1 MRLGRCRLMAVLMVS
16 AADVNDY
23 RELLQVINSMA
34 QEDIAALWYRL
45 QFDAPEVV
53 LEALR
58 AGVPEVVGQYQ
69 AMAADSAAV
78 FYENTQGVMFDVD
91 AVRSASQVDREALD
105 VALRWVVFAPGNADV
120 LSRLSGVVQKHIFRG
135 ARQYVLDQKAFRN
148 AGWWRHAQPGACAFC
163 RMLATRSVRDW
174 GEYGSAS
181 AADAAG
187 GGKHSRNKKKP
198 DGYQFHDH
206 CRCVPVLASE
216 YEIPSYVEKW
226 DDEYEAAANVV
237 GNRSDFTS
245 ILSQMRIASGNA
257 H

>member
-1 MRLGRCRLMAVLMVS
+1 MLNGRDIDEYRRLLE
-16 AADVNDY
+16 
-23 RELLQVINSMA
+23 ELNRIA
-34 QEDIAALWYRL
+34 QEDLAALLRRL
-45 QFDAPEVV
+45 RHDDPEE
-53 LEALR
+53 LYAALN
-58 AGVPEVVGQYQ
+58 AGVPEIVGAYQ

-78 FYENTQGVMFDVD
+78 FYENTGQAVFDVA
-91 AVRSASQVDREALD
+91 AVRAASQVNRQALGSAIRWAVFSPASKN
-105 VALRWVVFAPGNADV
+105 VAG
-120 LSRLSGVVQKHIFRG
+120 RLAGVIQKHVMSGSRSYILEQQEFQER
-135 ARQYVLDQKAFRN
+135 
-148 AGWWRHAQPGACAFC
+148 GWWRHAQPGACAFC

-174 GEYGSAS
+174 GMYGSAS